1 MELDE
6 LREFALRMEHELHL
20 HTPDDTGACGACG
33 ERWPCMPILAA
44 ARALDVK
51 VPATDPGAIM
61 RTNATSPAQLYVRA
75 CRALEAGTMD
85 RLRGTV
91 TDDDLDAVAG
101 VLKAAIDRLVAS
113 VKAEAHG

>member
-20 HTPDDTGACGACG
+20 HTTDEAGRCEACG

-51 VPATDPGAIM
+51 VPADDPATLYWAAANDPN
-61 RTNATSPAQLYVRA
+61 RTPEKFAAARTAYAAARRP
-75 CRALEAGTMD
+75 
-85 RLRGTV
+85 RG
-91 TDDDLDAVAG
+91 DA
-101 VLKAAIDRLVAS
+101 S
-113 VKAEAHG
+113 